1 MLNKRIK
8 SLLVAGLV
16 ILGMGFAKV
25 DSFAAEPLVSAIEYS
40 AFNELGE
47 KQQSFQKGAIV
58 VDIEDHGSYQYYT
71 KVTYDDTKFKI
82 KDVIVTDEKNTEY
95 NNTAIFTFSK
105 EEYLYR
111 DEESGKMIA
120 DLPVCQMDA
129 KLVKVQVIYEPVDLD
144 GNGIPDFKDS
154 TGTDPEDPKEE
165 EKITDPETGD
175 TSIMPIVATAVISA
189 AGLYLVN
196 RKNEE

>member
-25 DSFAAEPLVSAIEYS
+25 DSFALEPITSTITYPE
-40 AFNELGE
+40 FNELGE

-58 VDIEDHGSYQYYT
+58 VDIEDQGSHQYYI

-82 KDVIVTDEKNTEY
+82 KDVIVTDEKSTEY
-95 NNTAIFTFSK
+95 NNTAIFTYSK

-120 DLPVCQMDA
+120 DLPIHQMDA
-129 KLVKVQVIYEPVDLD
+129 DLFKVQVIYEPVDLD

-154 TGTDPEDPKEE
+154 TGTDPEDKKEVV
-165 EKITDPETGD
+165 TDPETGD
-175 TSIMPIVATAVISA
+175 ASIMPIVATAVISA
-189 AGLYLVN
+189 AGLYLIN
-196 RKNEE
+196 RKDEE

>member
-8 SLLVAGLV
+8 SVLIAGLV
-16 ILGMGFAKV
+16 VLGMGFAKV
-25 DSFAAEPLVSAIEYS
+25 DSYALEPLVSTIEYP

-82 KDVIVTDEKNTEY
+82 KDVIVIDEKNTEY

-120 DLPVCQMDA
+120 DLPVYQMDA
-129 KLVKVQVIYEPVDLD
+129 KLFKVQVIYEPVDLD

-154 TGTDPEDPKEE
+154 TGTDPEDKKEVV
-165 EKITDPETGD
+165 TDPETGD
-175 TSIMPIVATAVISA
+175 ASMITIAGIAIASAV
-189 AGLYLVN
+189 GLVLT
-196 RKNEE
+196 RKKDDEE

>member
-8 SLLVAGLV
+8 SVLIAGLV
-16 ILGMGFAKV
+16 VLGMGFAKV
-25 DSFAAEPLVSAIEYS
+25 DSYALEPLVSTIEYP
-40 AFNELGE
+40 AFNESGN
-47 KQQSFQKGAIV
+47 KQQSLQKGAIV

-82 KDVIVTDEKNTEY
+82 KDVIVIDEKNTEY

-120 DLPVCQMDA
+120 DLPVYQMDA
-129 KLVKVQVIYEPVDLD
+129 ELFKVQVIYEPVDLD

-154 TGTDPEDPKEE
+154 TGTDPEDKKEVV
-165 EKITDPETGD
+165 TDPETGD
-175 TSIMPIVATAVISA
+175 ASMIAIAGIAIASAV
-189 AGLYLVN
+189 GLVLT
-196 RKNEE
+196 RKKDEE